1 MIYTYLGFF
10 GFTLFVILYT
20 TYKLRK
26 DTFTT
31 SKGYFLAGKSLTG
44 PVIAGSMILT
54 NISTEHLIGMNGS
67 SYKNGIIIIA
77 WEVTSAIALVIAAI
91 YFIPKFIKMGLT
103 TIPEFLER
111 RFDSSIRSIVAFLL
125 MSSFVITLLPIV
137 LYSGAINIESVFDF
151 SEMFNISKEESLIY
165 TVLIIGIIGSLYA
178 IFGGLKAVA
187 YSDSLNGIGLMLGG
201 LLIPAIALYQ
211 IGNGNMLSGL
221 NTVYNFAPN
230 KFDIIGKPDSV
241 LPFSVL
247 FTGLMINQLYF
258 WGMNQ
263 AIIQRAFGAKNLIE
277 AQKGL
282 IYTGVLKL
290 FVPAI
295 IVLPGL
301 ISYYYFKDEYYNT
314 PDLIYPML
322 VKKVLPSYLYG
333 FFAAVILGAVLST
346 FNSVLNSAST
356 IFCLDIYKKLINKN
370 VTDSKLVKYGKISS
384 VILAIIA
391 ISVAPLVAY
400 APDGLYQLL
409 QQLNGIFFIPISS
422 IIIAGIFF
430 KQINSN
436 GAKAGL
442 FFGFAFYMITTFIL
456 NIDIHFVHLWGIEF
470 VLNFIIMF
478 LVSHYSGELYEHSSS
493 KETISNEKQ
502 WANVKIYGS
511 LLILITISFYI
522 FLS

>member
-1 MIYTYLGFF
+1 MYYTYLGFF

-20 TYKLRK
+20 IYKLRK
-26 DTFTT
+26 DKFTT
-31 SKGYFLAGKSLTG
+31 SEGYFLAGKSLTG

-91 YFIPKFIKMGLT
+91 YFIPKFMKMGIF
-103 TIPEFLER
+103 TIPEFLEK
-111 RFDSSIRSIVAFLL
+111 RFDSTIRSVVAFLL

-151 SEMFNISKEESLIY
+151 SNIFNISKEHSLIF
-165 TVLIIGIIGSLYA
+165 TVLVIGIIGACYA
-178 IFGGLKAVA
+178 VFGGLKAVA
-187 YSDSLNGIGLMLGG
+187 YSDSINAIGLMIGG
-201 LLIPAIALYQ
+201 LLIPIIALYQ
-211 IGNGNMLSGL
+211 IGNGNMFNGLS
-221 NTVYNFAPN
+221 TVYNFAPG

-301 ISYYYFKDEYYNT
+301 IAFYYFQDEFYET

-322 VKKVLPSYLYG
+322 VKKVLPTYLYG

-356 IFCLDIYKKLINKN
+356 IFCLDIYKKIIDKN
-370 VTDSKLVKYGKISS
+370 ASDAKLVKYGKLSS
-384 VILAIIA
+384 VVLAVIA
-391 ISVAPLVAY
+391 IGVAPMVAY
-400 APDGLYQLL
+400 APEGLYQLL

-422 IIIAGIFF
+422 VIIAGIFF
-430 KQINSN
+430 KQINTK

-442 FFGFAFYMITTFIL
+442 FFGFTFYILTTFIL
-456 NIDIHFVHLWGIEF
+456 DLDIHFVHLWGIEF

-478 LVSHYSGELYEHSSS
+478 IVSKLFPTIEEHPYLD
-493 KETISNEKQ
+493 KGKDEKS
-502 WANVKIYGS
+502 WPAVKIAG
-511 LLILITISFYI
+511 LILVALTILIYVL
-522 FLS
+522 LS